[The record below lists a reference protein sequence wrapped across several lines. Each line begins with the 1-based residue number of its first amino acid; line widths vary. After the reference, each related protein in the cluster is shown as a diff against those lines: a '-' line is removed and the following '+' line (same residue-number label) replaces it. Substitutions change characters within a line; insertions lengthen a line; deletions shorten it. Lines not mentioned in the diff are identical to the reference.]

1 MVRLI
6 SGGLFLSVDGGI
18 TWNTGITGSGI
29 NATYITSGYLNTG
42 VINIMNDG
50 IPSFRWD
57 GTGLNAF

>member
-1 MVRLI
+1 
-6 SGGLFLSVDGGI
+6 LFLSNDGGV

-42 VINIMNDG
+42 LINIMHKG

-57 GTGLNAF
+57 GSGLNAY